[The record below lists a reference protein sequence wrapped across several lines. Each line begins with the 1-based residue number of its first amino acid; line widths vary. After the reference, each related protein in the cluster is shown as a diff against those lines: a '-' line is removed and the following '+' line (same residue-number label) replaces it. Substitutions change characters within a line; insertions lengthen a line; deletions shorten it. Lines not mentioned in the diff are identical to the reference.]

1 MRSGA
6 ARLTW
11 VELKLFLRDPFATVF
26 ALVFPFI
33 MLVLLAAVFG
43 NTPDE
48 EEVNGELIFRGV
60 GGADYYTVASIAL
73 VIAAIGLLG
82 LPVHLAG
89 YREQGVLRRFRASGV
104 PAWAL
109 FVAQLVA
116 GIAVATAGSLLML
129 ATNRA
134 IYGTPFP
141 DAPLGVLVAF
151 LLATLC
157 FTTIGFLLA
166 GLVRTARAAQGMSVI
181 LFFCAWMLSGTGPP
195 LAVLPSAARAAGEL
209 SPLQHAMLA
218 IQDPWFGF
226 GWNAEE
232 LLTLAAITA
241 AAGAIAVWRT
251 NWD

>member
-1 MRSGA
+1 MGNGA

-11 VELKLFLRDPFATVF
+11 VELKLFLRDPFATAF

-48 EEVNGELIFRGV
+48 TTDSGELVFRGV
-60 GGADYYTVASIAL
+60 GGADYYTAASVAL
-73 VIAAIGLLG
+73 VIAAIGLLS

-109 FVAQLVA
+109 FLSQLVV
-116 GIAVATAGSLLML
+116 GVVIATAGSLLML

-134 IYGTPFP
+134 IYGSPFP
-141 DAPLGVLVAF
+141 DAPLGVLAAF

-157 FTTIGFLLA
+157 FTALGFLLA
-166 GLVRTARAAQGMSVI
+166 GLVRTARAAQGMSLI
-181 LFFCAWMLSGTGPP
+181 LFFSAWMLSGTGPP
-195 LAVLPSAARAAGEL
+195 LAVLPSAARTVGEL
-209 SPLQHAMLA
+209 SPLQHAMIA
-218 IQDPWFGF
+218 IQDAWFGS

-232 LLTLAAITA
+232 LLIVAAITVVA
-241 AAGAIAVWRT
+241 AALAIWRFD
-251 NWD
+251 WD